1 LPEGKSSE
9 LNSPQQRSPNCPE
22 CERLWQVYAVAT
34 RKHLDAILEKEAAT
48 QTDYIG
54 KMKIL
59 EQEAVE
65 TTQWWALARK
75 AVRDHAATHAGNGA
89 GNAGVGVSAH

>member
-1 LPEGKSSE
+1 VPEGKSSE
-9 LNSPQQRSPNCPE
+9 LNSRQQQSPTCRE

-34 RKHLDAILEKEAAT
+34 RKHLDTILEKEAAT
-48 QTDYIG
+48 QTDDIG
-54 KMKIL
+54 KLTIL

-65 TTQWWALARK
+65 ATQWWALARK
-75 AVRDHAATHAGNGA
+75 AVRDHAATHARSDT

>member
-9 LNSPQQRSPNCPE
+9 PNSRRQSTNCPE

-34 RKHLDAILEKEAAT
+34 RKNLDTILEKEAAA
-48 QTDYIG
+48 QTNDMG

-65 TTQWWALARK
+65 ATQWWALARK
-75 AVRDHAATHAGNGA
+75 AVRDHAATHAEA
-89 GNAGVGVSAH
+89 TPETQSRRFAH